1 MSGEKWSLD
10 DMIDTI
16 QGDIDVFFA
25 LVEDVIRRIHLVK
38 DPKDV
43 LYLLAGIRR
52 GLDAILAS

>member
-1 MSGEKWSLD
+1 MSGEKRSLD

-16 QGDIDVFFA
+16 QDDIDVSFA
-25 LVEDVIRRIHLVK
+25 LVEDIIRRIHLVQ

-43 LYLLAGIRR
+43 LHLLAGIRR